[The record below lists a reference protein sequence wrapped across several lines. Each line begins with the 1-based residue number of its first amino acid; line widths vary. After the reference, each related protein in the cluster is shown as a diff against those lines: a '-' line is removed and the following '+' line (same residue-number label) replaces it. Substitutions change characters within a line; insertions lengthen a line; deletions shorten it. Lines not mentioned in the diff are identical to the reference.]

1 MSIDVARCKCAL
13 TELQDNAL
21 RKLAARREFNETGLA
36 TFKVRRIDNRNGTIN
51 IVDIK
56 CDLNELGSTLQQAI
70 ATKLQ
75 LSDANQVK
83 CICAGR
89 IISPNST
96 LAAQQLKNNQQ
107 LIVIVGGQ
115 GDNQNGAL
123 HERIKKIK
131 ADVEKVVT
139 SQKQLLEVSQ
149 RVTPSARCELKCR
162 YRWPTPL
169 PLFLS
174 VSLDGRPGR

>member
-1 MSIDVARCKCAL
+1 MFQLLANEYSTQLSIDATRCKCAL

-51 IVDIK
+51 ILDIK
-56 CDLNELGSTLQQAI
+56 CDLNELGSTLQQKI

-75 LSDANQVK
+75 LSDPNHVK

-89 IISPNST
+89 IIVPNAT

-107 LIVIVGGQ
+107 LIVIIGGQ
-115 GDNQNGAL
+115 GDNRTGEL
-123 HERIKKIK
+123 HERINKIK
-131 ADVEKVVT
+131 ADVEKVAS
-139 SQKQLLEVSQ
+139 SQNQLMEVSDAP
-149 RVTPSARCELKCR
+149 PS
-162 YRWPTPL
+162 T
-169 PLFLS
+169 
-174 VSLDGRPGR
+174 